1 MQVTLSNDGASWSDR
16 AATFRYTETS
26 ASQCIATGPGVG
38 VPPASLYVG
47 AFSTFTI
54 SARTA
59 QGLVRENGGD
69 QFYVAL
75 LPQFVAQQPEAGVA
89 IDLDRDYDGQAA
101 LGGALDEAIQPQLYD
116 APDLVSGGRY
126 FAFYNVTV
134 SGMYFVEVMLSGVN
148 ISSSPFAVREQWIS

>member
-1 MQVTLSNDGASWSDR
+1 
-16 AATFRYTETS
+16 
-26 ASQCIATGPGVG
+26 

-101 LGGALDEAIQPQLYD
+101 LG
-116 APDLVSGGRY
+116 
-126 FAFYNVTV
+126 
-134 SGMYFVEVMLSGVN
+134 
-148 ISSSPFAVREQWIS
+148 